1 LRDAQDVGLVGR
13 EGAHAVDTG
22 IDAPEQV
29 SLLFRKGCSHV
40 ANLAVLVS
48 LSDHVSCQEQI
59 QGAVECRAQCIER
72 VKAEC
77 AIGRDDNRC
86 ANANPS
92 GPPAAPQAPLS
103 CAKVSNSHSPA
114 LVSPTKL

>member
-40 ANLAVLVS
+40 ANLAVLC
-48 LSDHVSCQEQI
+48 SCQTMSLARNKYKGQSNV
-59 QGAVECRAQCIER
+59 GL
-72 VKAEC
+72 
-77 AIGRDDNRC
+77 
-86 ANANPS
+86 NA
-92 GPPAAPQAPLS
+92 LRE
-103 CAKVSNSHSPA
+103 
-114 LVSPTKL
+114 